1 MEYEMC
7 WYKYKAFTADKEF
20 VCDILQIVD
29 CPKISNACLYL
40 EKQGYDIISIEKID
54 YIHAISPFQ
63 RFTPVI
69 SKYKTL

>member
-1 MEYEMC
+1 MENEIC
-7 WYKYKAFTADKEF
+7 WYKYKALTADKELI
-20 VCDILQIVD
+20 CDILQTVD
-29 CPKISNACLYL
+29 CPKLSGACLYL
-40 EKQGYDIISIEKID
+40 EGQGYEILSIEKID